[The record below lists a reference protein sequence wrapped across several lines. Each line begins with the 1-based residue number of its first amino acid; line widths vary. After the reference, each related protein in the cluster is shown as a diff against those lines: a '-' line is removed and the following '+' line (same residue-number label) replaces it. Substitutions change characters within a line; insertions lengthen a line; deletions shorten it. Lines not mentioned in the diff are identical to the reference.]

1 MQQTINKKKYFSGEK
16 LDREDVDVLIKECC
30 DAEDDD
36 GFIPYERKKTIVNL
50 IALCKIFF
58 CKALGT
64 DPKKNFSL
72 SLKVTVPI
80 F

>member
-36 GFIPYERKKTIVNL
+36 GFIPYERKKTIMNL
-50 IALCKIFF
+50 IALCKKFF
-58 CKALGT
+58 CSFFEAHLCW
-64 DPKKNFSL
+64 PSSRN
-72 SLKVTVPI
+72 V
-80 F
+80 